1 MVDKKLYE
9 SYRSEV
15 PTKVWNA
22 VFISVFLTN
31 ILLQFAQQ
39 MSTSLVAKY
48 ADHLGASPSIVGIV
62 MSMFAITA
70 ILFKFISAP
79 AIDTFN
85 RKYILAGA
93 MCVLGIAFIGYA
105 VSRSIPII
113 IASRLI
119 QGIGLAFTATCCLT
133 MAADALPPDKLGT
146 GIGYFSLAQAA
157 SMALSPTIALKLAES
172 IGYSYTFAVAACAMF
187 AAVFIALK
195 IKLVY
200 KRTKKFKISINN
212 MIAKEALFPAIITF
226 CLASAY
232 AGIGSFLIIYAS
244 KIGVGTDIG
253 YFYTAYAVIL
263 LISRPLV
270 GRLSDKFGHVKVL
283 LPALFCFASA
293 FIIISFSTKLWMFLI
308 AAVVSAFG
316 FGACTPLV
324 QSLCMKLVP
333 KERRGAGSCTSYIGT
348 DLGSMVGPSLAG
360 AFVTA
365 YGYATMWRL
374 MIMPIVVAAIVIIV
388 FRRRIT
394 SAAENSPNNIA
405 KEKTVSLESECLEC
419 SDTLDIKL

>member
-1 MVDKKLYE
+1 MNEVGNVNLN
-9 SYRSEV
+9 RSEV

-22 VFISVFLTN
+22 VFVSVFITN

-48 ADHLGASPSIVGIV
+48 VDHLGASPSIVGIV

-85 RKYILAGA
+85 RKYVLAGA

-105 VSRSIPII
+105 VSKSIPIV

-133 MAADALPPDKLGT
+133 MAADALPPDRLGT

-157 SMALSPTIALKLAES
+157 SVAISPTIALKLADS
-172 IGYSYTFAVAACAMF
+172 IGYNYTFAVAAIAMF

-195 IKLVY
+195 IKVVY

-212 MIAKEALFPAIITF
+212 MIAKEAMFPAIITF
-226 CLASAY
+226 CLASSY
-232 AGIGSFLIIYAS
+232 AGIGSFLIIYAGR
-244 KIGVGTDIG
+244 IGIGTNIG
-253 YFYTAYAVIL
+253 YFYTAYAATL

-283 LPALFCFASA
+283 IPALFFFASA
-293 FIIISFSTKLWMFLI
+293 FILISFSTKLWMFLI

-316 FGACTPLV
+316 FGACSPLV

-348 DLGSMVGPSLAG
+348 DLGSMVGPSMAG

-365 YGYATMWRL
+365 FGYSTMWRL
-374 MIMPIVVAAIVIIV
+374 MILPLFVAAIVIIM
-388 FRRRIT
+388 FRKRIT
-394 SAAENSPNNIA
+394 SAAENSPNSIV
-405 KEKTVSLESECLEC
+405 KEKAELIEKECLEC
-419 SDTLDIKL
+419 SDSLDIKL